1 MPTISATVPLLTVSA
16 DAKPSNYLV
25 NHVSWAAPTENINWS
40 EVCVLRSTSG
50 FPTHVNDGVTIF
62 SEREYSL
69 AATVTAVHSAAAL
82 ETVTFSGG
90 GLTTSGLNF
99 EYYTAVKQSS
109 VLNYQ
114 GLPTSVGTGATFDVT
129 RTSAY
134 LGGVASVEINSPG
147 GGYQVGDIITLS
159 KNDVGYLNSDGSL
172 NTYGAGVANITVL
185 VSAVTGATSGIK
197 TVTLNAQPGLQSPA
211 VGTFTY
217 NNVTSFATDSSVG
230 NGATFDVVR
239 VGDGS
244 TANTSISIRSSGANY
259 KVNDIVR
266 IPGYLIGGRVNTTE
280 LGTTNAFHIY
290 DKGLST
296 AATTNPGYEVTG
308 TDLRVPKYYY
318 SVFVKYTINDPA
330 LSGAS
335 NFIPKWSKIAEVSSY
350 AIKDTGTLDTILGH
364 LPLFYRKNYQGKENK
379 DLKDFISLFAFHYD
393 IYLASSLSVFNSAS
407 ISTMDNNLVVLALKQ
422 FGFDIANVASI
433 SQART
438 LLGLL
443 IRSYQNSGSLG
454 GIADFVEGLTGYGSA
469 IVKSR
474 NLLNDCD
481 TSSFVDGTGFWY
493 LDPNDLGNGT
503 LALAGTVATTTYV
516 TLFGTQTFTIGSYA
530 NERGRTVDVVN
541 SSGYTITLSPFYE
554 QDLDGITSGTV
565 VTVPTLTATTGAVTS
580 TTSTTVTTT
589 LSVTGQQLQTNH
601 IVRSIVDSTGAVIFT
616 STTGNV
622 TITATTSG
630 TVTLSTTPTALTIT
644 PNSRIIT
651 TRGVGSLAPGTV
663 VTAITGTNTFKVNTP
678 PTVPLVNQSLV
689 TSTNLNSNLAKA
701 TTAAFPGNV
710 RFFLGLKEGFTTAT
724 AASGTNVI
732 TVRPALNVS
741 VGDTV
746 LPNINSKTNP
756 TGTITSFVPVNT
768 KITAITYL
776 ASNTAASITLSNR
789 LVATMP
795 NGTTQL
801 FAPSPTK
808 DAVGA
813 FSSLMPVSPSNPYA
827 FSFKANACGTN
838 LSNIA
843 SSITWYDKALRT
855 VSTTSRNTLPT
866 IDTDWTTVMVA
877 GVAPSNAL
885 YARPSFSVPN
895 NYFVDAMQF
904 EAGINAN
911 AVNIANGTVSITTD
925 LTHNFETGNIVSV
938 SGYGPPMDGNFTI
951 TGTQPANKIFSYELN
966 ARSIISV
973 TPDTPAGITMTGAS
987 SSGAVITV
995 SSNTGLSVGDAI
1007 KITSGTGA
1015 FNATNPTYV
1024 TGITSTTTFTV
1035 DPVPVTPLSGATIKT
1050 GYVTY
1055 GTNNNNFVPGNIVN
1069 IATIAPAGYTTTT
1082 GFTIIS
1088 SVQGTNGN
1096 FVIANTTTT
1105 AAVFSQ
1111 TSAPILVWGDPVN
1124 YLFAKAAIN
1133 QSIQGN
1139 ALVASQSLFEDART
1153 TQINVLANRRNLIL
1167 NPSFETGV
1175 TSWSVT
1181 GLSGEGS
1188 FASSSNQAKFGFNS
1202 GKLDINATSATNLY
1216 VTNTP
1221 RTPVNPSSA
1230 TSEKLYTASAY
1241 LKRTAGAGITYVIQI
1256 AWFETET
1263 GGSPIT
1269 STTTTW
1275 TSGSYYNSSDVL
1287 ITQAEGTPVNL
1298 ATNTGW
1304 NRLFVTG
1311 KAPAN
1316 AGFAEIRIIRKDTTG
1331 NASTVYVDGVL
1342 FEPLSVLKHYFD
1354 GSFDGQNYIFHGA
1367 IDSTWEGTD
1376 YNSVSHLYYNRV
1388 FNTGKIDSLVTDGT
1402 YYA

>member
-25 NHVSWAAPTENINWS
+25 NHVSWSAPTEAINWS
-40 EVCVLRSTSG
+40 EVRVLRSTSG

-69 AATVTAVHSAAAL
+69 AATVTAVHSGAAL
-82 ETVTFSGG
+82 DGITYSGG
-90 GLTTSGLNF
+90 GLTTSGLAF
-99 EYYTAVKQSS
+99 EYYTAVRQDS

-129 RTSAY
+129 RSSAF

-147 GGYQVGDIITLS
+147 GGYQVGDIITIS
-159 KNDVGYLNSDGSL
+159 KNEVGYLNSDGSL

-197 TVTLNAQPGLQSPA
+197 TVTLNAQPGLQSFST
-211 VGTFTY
+211 GTFTY
-217 NNVTSFATDSSVG
+217 NNITSFATDTSVG

-239 VGDGS
+239 VGNS
-244 TANTSISIRSSGANY
+244 TTATTTLALRSSGANY
-259 KVNDIVR
+259 KVDDIVR
-266 IPGYLIGGRVNTTE
+266 IPGYLIGGRVDTTE

-290 DKGLST
+290 DTGSST
-296 AATTNPGYEVTG
+296 AETANPGYGVTG
-308 TDLRVPKYYY
+308 TELRAPKYYY

-330 LSGAS
+330 LGAAQDL
-335 NFIPKWSKIAEVSSY
+335 PKWSKIAEISSY
-350 AIKDTGTLDTILGH
+350 AIKDAGTLDILLGH

-393 IYLASSLSVFNSAS
+393 VYLANNLSVFNSSTIA
-407 ISTMDNNLVVLALKQ
+407 TMDNNLVVLALKQ
-422 FGFDIANVASI
+422 FGFDTANVAGI

-443 IRSYQNSGSLG
+443 IRSYQTSGSLG
-454 GIADFVEGLTGYGSA
+454 GISDFVEGLTGYGASV
-469 IVKSR
+469 IKTR
-474 NLLNDCD
+474 NLLNDYD
-481 TSSFVDGTGFWY
+481 TSSFVDTTGFWY
-493 LDPNDLGNGT
+493 PDPTSSGYGATAPFASGLT
-503 LALAGTVATTTYV
+503 LTGQSATTTY
-516 TLFGTQTFTIGSYA
+516 GTTTTTITSYA
-530 NERGRTVDVVN
+530 DQNGITLTN
-541 SSGYTITLSPFYE
+541 ASSSGYVVTVDSTAGL
-554 QDLDGITSGTV
+554 TSGSVLTKTAGTGALAAGTV
-565 VTVPTLTATTGAVTS
+565 VTSIVSATQFKISATATTPLSGAT
-580 TTSTTVTTT
+580 
-589 LSVTGQQLQTNH
+589 
-601 IVRSIVDSTGAVIFT
+601 
-616 STTGNV
+616 
-622 TITATTSG
+622 
-630 TVTLSTTPTALTIT
+630 
-644 PNSRIIT
+644 
-651 TRGVGSLAPGTV
+651 
-663 VTAITGTNTFKVNTP
+663 
-678 PTVPLVNQSLV
+678 LV
-689 TSTNLNSNLAKA
+689 TSTNINSGMAKIVTA
-701 TTAAFPGNV
+701 TTAAVTFE
-710 RFFLGLKEGFTTAT
+710 LGLKDTITAT
-724 AASGTNVI
+724 NYASGTNVI
-732 TVRPALNVS
+732 VVKPSVAS
-741 VGDTV
+741 VGDTLISNV
-746 LPNINSKTNP
+746 TSTT
-756 TGTITSFVPVNT
+756 TGQTTSYVPVNT
-768 KITAITYL
+768 KVTGVNSTTGAV
-776 ASNTAASITLSNR
+776 TLSKNIS
-789 LVATMP
+789 ATMAT
-795 NGTTQL
+795 GTSVL
-801 FAPSPTK
+801 FAPSPATDK
-808 DAVGA
+808 VGA
-813 FSSLMPVSPSNPYA
+813 FSSLMPVSPAYPYA
-827 FSFKANACGTN
+827 FSIKTNAAGTT
-838 LSNIA
+838 LA
-843 SSITWYDKALRT
+843 T
-855 VSTTSRNTLPT
+855 VSVGINWYSKAQQLITSTSASLVPTTGWNT
-866 IDTDWTTVMVA
+866 VGVS
-877 GVAPSNAL
+877 GVAPSNAA
-885 YARPSFSVPN
+885 YAQPYFSARN

-904 EAGINAN
+904 EPGINAN
-911 AVNIANGTVSITTD
+911 AANIANGTVSLTTD
-925 LTHNFETGNIVSV
+925 LTHNFETGNVVSV

-1055 GTNNNNFVPGNIVN
+1055 GTNNNNFVPGNVVN

-1105 AAVFSQ
+1105 AATFSQ
-1111 TSAPILVWGDPVN
+1111 TSAPIIVWGDPIN

-1153 TQINVLANRRNLIL
+1153 TKINVLANRRNLIL

-1175 TSWSVT
+1175 TRWSAT
-1181 GLSGEGS
+1181 GLSGEGG

-1202 GKLDINATSATNLY
+1202 GKLDINATTATNLY
-1216 VTNTP
+1216 VTNNP
-1221 RTPVNPSSA
+1221 RIGVNPSTP
-1230 TSEKLYTASAY
+1230 TSEKVYAASAY

-1287 ITQAEGTPVNL
+1287 VEQTEGTPVNL
-1298 ATNTGW
+1298 SSATGW
-1304 NRLFVTG
+1304 NRLFVIG

-1316 AGFAEIRIIRKDTTG
+1316 AGFAEVRIIRKDTTG

-1354 GSFDGQNYIFHGA
+1354 GSFDGQNYIFHGD
-1367 IDSTWEGTD
+1367 IDSTWED
-1376 YNSVSHLYYNRV
+1376 AAHNSVSHLYYNRV
-1388 FNTGKIDSLVTDGT
+1388 FNTGKIDSLITDGL